1 MTDRDLSTSPPPA
14 RRGEDDQ
21 CSPGTSGSHLCG
33 CQNGADPVLTRL
45 IRANPDLNAEE
56 LASAYQGCDED
67 PDVWPMPYHGYERH
81 ADEIVLAYLRLSG
94 NEELDGTP
102 GDHSEQSLDVLMQK
116 TRMGQATIEDE
127 PAYAALV
134 PSRSWTNSSPSTY

>member
-1 MTDRDLSTSPPPA
+1 
-14 RRGEDDQ
+14 
-21 CSPGTSGSHLCG
+21 
-33 CQNGADPVLTRL
+33 VLTRL

-56 LASAYQGCDED
+56 LASAYQRCDED